1 MRAGLCPPIYAA
13 TDHCCDGLRYFMG
26 WKIPH
31 YRVTGNQLNNS
42 ALNITTNGAPP
53 ETIYVFGTTQMDF
66 SLAYGDTATVNLA
79 AQSKWVGGFHESPG
93 DLVKV
98 MGAGSFANI
107 SSRVNGTAI
116 IGTPVVGTGKFDDEE
131 SHSSGKLE
139 FMHSVSAGQTVT
151 VSGYELYGGQFGVL
165 QVDDPASFHATNIL
179 GFGEII
185 LEGMRATSY
194 TFDSLPGSMYP
205 SVLSLYNGKDL
216 IYTTHTSVQTVNG
229 SAPVNFGV
237 SQTAAGV
244 VIHADGTSYHDG
256 GVLLGHA

>member
-1 MRAGLCPPIYAA
+1 MEWNMPN
-13 TDHCCDGLRYFMG
+13 
-26 WKIPH
+26 
-31 YRVTGNQLNNS
+31 YRVTGNQLSNS
-42 ALNITTNGAPP
+42 ALNVTTNGAPP
-53 ETIYVFGTTQMDF
+53 ETINVFGTTQMDF

-79 AQSKWVGGFHESPG
+79 DYSQWVGGFHESPG
-93 DLVKV
+93 DMVRV
-98 MGAGSFANI
+98 AGKGTFANT
-107 SSRVNGTAI
+107 SSTINGTAI
-116 IGTPVVGTGKFDDEE
+116 VGSAVVGTGKFNIYEA
-131 SHSSGKLE
+131 HSSGKLE
-139 FMHSVSAGQTVT
+139 FMHSVSAGQTVS
-151 VSGYELYGGQFGVL
+151 VSGYESYGGQFGVL
-165 QVDDPASFHATNIL
+165 QVDDPAAYHATNIL

-185 LEGMRATSY
+185 LEGLRATGY

-205 SVLSLYNGKDL
+205 SVLSLYNGNDR